1 MNGGTT
7 PALSINLNVRVNRTM
22 MDYIDKLAI
31 SKFKGRRSM
40 AVRWIIE
47 QYIEK
52 EVGNIE

>member
-1 MNGGTT
+1 MNGGVPPT
-7 PALSINLNVRVNRTM
+7 LSINLNVRVDKTM
-22 MDYIDKLAI
+22 MDYIDNLAI